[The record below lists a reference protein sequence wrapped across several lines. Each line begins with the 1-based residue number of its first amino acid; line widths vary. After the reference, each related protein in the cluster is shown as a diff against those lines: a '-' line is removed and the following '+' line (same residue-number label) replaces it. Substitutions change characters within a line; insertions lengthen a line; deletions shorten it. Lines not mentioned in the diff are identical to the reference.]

1 MEEFS
6 KDMMS
11 NLLGNP
17 HSLSASSQLTSRRIE
32 DIRLKVLRF
41 FKADPDHFDLVF
53 VANATA
59 GTKLVMECFREHEAG
74 FWYGYHK
81 DSHTSLVGVR
91 QAAAAGHHCFSSDDE
106 VERWLT
112 GDDTLGKLS
121 NNAGLGLFAYPAQSN
136 FNGRRLSLSWPGRVR
151 SLHFTQPQR
160 IYTLL
165 DAAALVSTS
174 PLDLSNV
181 SQAPDYTV
189 FSFYKVFGFPDLG
202 ALIVR
207 KESGQPLQHRKYFGG
222 GTVEMVTCMEEQWH
236 MMKESSLH
244 EQLEDGTLPIH
255 SIIAIDSAL
264 SIHKRLFGSL
274 DLVSSHTLYIAKQL
288 YDRLSALRHSNGHE
302 VCKTYTEPPSAY
314 EDAGSQGPI
323 IAFNLRDSQ
332 GEWVSNS
339 EVEKLAVIKDIQIRS
354 GGLCNP
360 GGIASSLGLAPW
372 EMKRNFSAG
381 QRCGNDNDIIGG
393 KPTGAIRVS
402 FGAMSNL
409 QDVLTFFDFIK
420 EFFVH
425 KQDVSRPA
433 LELSSLHSGFVVE
446 TLAIYPIKSCGG
458 WTIPEG
464 MSWDIRAEG
473 LAFDREWCLV
483 HQGTRAALSQK
494 RYPKMALLR
503 PTIDLDNGLLHV
515 RLHGRLPPSTPAEI
529 SVPLSADPTM
539 FQRPENGFATF
550 SSQVCGDTI
559 VTQTYAA
566 KHIADFFTNILGT
579 PCTLAR
585 FPASTFG
592 PSNRHSKAHLRPYRP
607 PAPQIQDTL
616 KQSNMKTHPRRSILS
631 NESPILTI
639 SRSSLN
645 RLNEQIKLA
654 HPGGRGKAAHA
665 SVFRA
670 NIIIAESPS
679 PAIVPIATNPTNPT
693 ITTFPGHEEHPYIE
707 DTWRSMRINDQDF
720 EILGP
725 CRRCQMVCVDQ
736 ATAERDEEPFVTLAK
751 TRRSG
756 GKVWFGVHCGVGVGP
771 DAKVGRIRVG
781 DLVVPVA
788 KEDALS

>member
-1 MEEFS
+1 MDHAGTTLYPKSLVEEFS

-17 HSLSASSQLTSRRIE
+17 HSSSASSQLTSRRIA

-41 FKADPDHFDLVF
+41 FKADPDRFDLVF

-59 GTKLVMECFREHEAG
+59 GIKLVMDGFKGNDNG

-91 QAAAAGHHCFSSDDE
+91 QAALAGQHCFESDAE
-106 VERWLT
+106 VERWLAAEDT
-112 GDDTLGKLS
+112 PDKFVGGD
-121 NNAGLGLFAYPAQSN
+121 GLGLFAYPAQSN
-136 FNGRRLSLSWPGRVR
+136 FNGRRLPLSWPGDVR
-151 SLHFTQPQR
+151 SLDFTRHQR

-174 PLDLSNV
+174 PLDLSDV
-181 SQAPDYTV
+181 TQAPDYTV
-189 FSFYKVFGFPDLG
+189 LSFYKIFGFPDLG

-207 KESGQPLQHRKYFGG
+207 KDSYQPLQLRRYFGG
-222 GTVEMVTCMEEQWH
+222 GTVEMVTCIKERWH
-236 MMKESSLH
+236 VTKESSLH

-255 SIIAIDSAL
+255 SILALDSAL
-264 SIHKRLFGSL
+264 NVHKRLFQSL
-274 DLVSSHTLYIAKQL
+274 ELVSSHTLFLAKQL
-288 YDRLSALRHSNGHE
+288 YERLFALRHGNGRE
-302 VCKTYTEPPSAY
+302 VCKIYTEPSPAY
-314 EDAGSQGPI
+314 EDARTQGPI

-332 GEWVSNS
+332 GEWVSIS
-339 EVEKLAVIKDIQIRS
+339 EAEKLAFIKNIQFRS

-372 EMKRNFSAG
+372 ELKRNFSAG
-381 QRCGNDNDIIGG
+381 QRCGNDNDIIGS

-409 QDVLTFFDFIK
+409 QDVLAFSAFVE
-420 EFFVH
+420 EFFVD
-425 KQDVSRPA
+425 KDVVKPA
-433 LELSSLHSGFVVE
+433 PEPNSSHNGFYVE

-458 WTIPEG
+458 WSIPEFV
-464 MSWDIRAEG
+464 SWDIKAEG

-503 PTIDLDNGLLHV
+503 PSIDLDNGLLHV
-515 RLHGRLPPSTPAEI
+515 RFHGSVPSSTPKKI

-539 FQRPENGFATF
+539 FQLPENGFPTPY
-550 SSQVCGDTI
+550 SQVCGDTI
-559 VTQTYAA
+559 LAQTYAS
-566 KHIADFFTNILGT
+566 KHIADFFTNIIGT

-585 FPASTFG
+585 FPASTSG
-592 PSNRHSKAHLRPYRP
+592 LSNRHFKAHLQPYQTTTPQKASRTTPSSPHPDAQKRP
-607 PAPQIQDTL
+607 IL
-616 KQSNMKTHPRRSILS
+616 LS

-645 RLNEQIKLA
+645 RLNAQIALTA
-654 HPGGRGKAAHA
+654 HGKPAPA

-670 NIIIAESPS
+670 NVIIAESS
-679 PAIVPIATNPTNPT
+679 P
-693 ITTFPGHEEHPYIE
+693 EHPYTE
-707 DTWRSMRINDQDF
+707 DTWRSMHIGGHEFDV
-720 EILGP
+720 LGP

-736 ATAERDEEPFVTLAK
+736 DTAERNEEPFVTLAK
-751 TRRSG
+751 TRRTG
-756 GKVWFGVHCGVGVGP
+756 GRVWFGVHCALGGAEGGRARVRVGDTVVGVGR
-771 DAKVGRIRVG
+771 GEG
-781 DLVVPVA
+781 DGG
-788 KEDALS
+788 